1 MRPPA
6 HQIVEDLLE
15 RTGSAITD
23 RNFDRFAEC
32 VCMPLLVET
41 FEGRLRID
49 SEASMRDWF
58 NRNVDF
64 YDIIGVTDMQRR
76 CVSASYRSDTMIVS
90 AYESRLVQHGH
101 RLEREP
107 YMVYTEIRLVA
118 GRWGVWFAQ
127 YAIADSDVHNR
138 VLVQASAH
146 ERSGDA
152 AHSHD
157 AGPGPGV

>member
-6 HQIVEDLLE
+6 EIIVEDLLE
-15 RTGSAITD
+15 RTGLAIAD
-23 RNFDRFAEC
+23 RCFERFAEC
-32 VCMPLLVET
+32 VCLPFVVET
-41 FEGRLRID
+41 FEGRLRIET
-49 SEASMRDWF
+49 EASMRDWF

-64 YDIIGVTDMQRR
+64 YDIIGVTDMQRF
-76 CVSASYRSDTMIVS
+76 CISASYRSDTMIVS

-138 VLVQASAH
+138 VLVQASA
-146 ERSGDA
+146 RGALRDA
-152 AHSHD
+152 PHPHD
-157 AGPGPGV
+157 AGPGTGI